1 MELTETQGKRIVAN
15 VRHVFTGA
23 SIGALNKQAY
33 NLIIMHMGHIAH
45 FDLAGFQESYDDLR
59 LFAHSLQTSEY
70 SQDDG
75 YNQRRA
81 DELTVRY
88 DVDPTNRGCGQP
100 PTVTAAIRSIVS
112 LAQEFEPEMQRIFG
126 ERERDDELALAQR
139 IANKH
144 GVTITSE

>member
-33 NLIIMHMGHIAH
+33 HLITLHMGFIAH
-45 FDLAGFQESYDDLR
+45 FNLAGFQNSYDDLR
-59 LFAHSLQTSEY
+59 LFARSLQTSEY
-70 SQDDG
+70 GRGRDHNVDW
-75 YNQRRA
+75 A
-81 DELTVRY
+81 DELDHRY
-88 DVDPTNRGCGQP
+88 ADDPTNRGCGQP
-100 PTVTAAIRSIVS
+100 PTVTATSRGIVL
-112 LAQEFEPEMQRIFG
+112 LAHEFEGEMQTVFG

-144 GVTITSE
+144 GVTITSK